1 MLRSERHSHLAP
13 FPRLPASVQTAPAID
28 GLLLRPFGLLR
39 DDLEIDFN
47 QYSRPR
53 LVTQILRCCTTS
65 KDGEVPDQ
73 AFFWS
78 LSSGKRI
85 ECLVAIATLGD
96 PSGLTVRLRCPD
108 EMCRQEMEVEISTHE
123 LADLQRR
130 SDETDRFL
138 VRIGDEKVPVRLPTG
153 QDQQDWLETSFD
165 YEGIAP
171 NTIIETLLLGPHSF
185 QEDSLPDEWV
195 QPINAALEEIEPLVN
210 FVVLARCPECE
221 NENRHEVDL
230 QDVSLG
236 MLHRDQLRLLRSVH
250 RLALHY
256 HWSEEQI
263 FGLPPWRY
271 SHYLALIEKEV
282 DR

>member
-1 MLRSERHSHLAP
+1 MSRSERHSHLAP
-13 FPRLPASVQTAPAID
+13 FPQLPASAQTVPAID
-28 GLLLRPFGLLR
+28 GLLLRPFGLFR
-39 DDLEIDFN
+39 DDLEIDFD

-53 LVTQILRCCTTS
+53 LVTQILQCCTTS
-65 KDGEVPDQ
+65 RGGEAPDQ

-85 ECLVAIATLGD
+85 ECLAAIATLGD
-96 PSGLTVRLRCPD
+96 TSGLTIRLRCPD
-108 EMCRQEMEVEISTHE
+108 ETCRQEMEVEVSNHE

-138 VRIGDEKVPVRLPTG
+138 VRIGDEKVPVRVPTG
-153 QDQQDWLETSFD
+153 RDQQDWLEASFD
-165 YEGIAP
+165 DEGIAP

-185 QEDSLPDEWV
+185 EEDSVPDEWV
-195 QPINAALEEIEPLVN
+195 QPIDAALEEIDPLVN
-210 FVVLARCPECE
+210 FVLLVGCPDCGK
-221 NENRHEVDL
+221 ENRYEVDL
-230 QDVSLG
+230 QNISLG
-236 MLHRDQLRLLRSVH
+236 MLRRDQLRLLRSVH

-271 SHYLALIEKEV
+271 SHYLALIETEE